1 MVTVRDTHSEMTG
14 PKCEPFSMD
23 QLVMFGDSI
32 TQFAWQAGGMGSE
45 LANYY
50 QRRLYVFL
58 VIYTPIHPPCLSGAS
73 FRTAGLGSII
83 SRLTLEIW
91 PLMQLPGL
99 SMLPK
104 RVFVLENNADISG
117 TWHSALAQKTNRDDL
132 VRGNDAVI
140 PPKPQMVTP
149 ENFVKNMIELIEIVQ
164 KHASPSGGQ
173 QDGSQLLIVLI
184 TPPPISIALR
194 AADLT
199 SRFPDWRPQDM
210 DREPGRTRLFA
221 ELVCQVAQEKGLPV
235 IDTWT
240 AITKAAD
247 NSQGGLSTYLVDGLH
262 LTPAGY
268 AIVTTEF
275 KSIVARHYP
284 TFLPESLPHDFPW
297 WAEIDVEHPENSFP
311 SPASLLLPA

>member
-50 QRRLYVFL
+50 QRRLDVVNRGF
-58 VIYTPIHPPCLSGAS
+58 SGYNTTWALHVAKTI
-73 FRTAGLGSII
+73 FPAHGTQPLPRKRIVT
-83 SRLTLEIW
+83 IW
-91 PLMQLPGL
+91 FG
-99 SMLPK
+99 
-104 RVFVLENNADISG
+104 A
-117 TWHSALAQKTNRDDL
+117 
-132 VRGNDAVI
+132 NDAVI

-311 SPASLLLPA
+311 SPC

>member
-1 MVTVRDTHSEMTG
+1 
-14 PKCEPFSMD
+14 
-23 QLVMFGDSI
+23 
-32 TQFAWQAGGMGSE
+32 
-45 LANYY
+45 
-50 QRRLYVFL
+50 
-58 VIYTPIHPPCLSGAS
+58 
-73 FRTAGLGSII
+73 
-83 SRLTLEIW
+83 
-91 PLMQLPGL
+91 
-99 SMLPK
+99 
-104 RVFVLENNADISG
+104 
-117 TWHSALAQKTNRDDL
+117 
-132 VRGNDAVI
+132 
-140 PPKPQMVTP
+140 
-149 ENFVKNMIELIEIVQ
+149 
-164 KHASPSGGQ
+164 
-173 QDGSQLLIVLI
+173 
-184 TPPPISIALR
+184 
-194 AADLT
+194 
-199 SRFPDWRPQDM
+199 M

-311 SPASLLLPA
+311 SPC